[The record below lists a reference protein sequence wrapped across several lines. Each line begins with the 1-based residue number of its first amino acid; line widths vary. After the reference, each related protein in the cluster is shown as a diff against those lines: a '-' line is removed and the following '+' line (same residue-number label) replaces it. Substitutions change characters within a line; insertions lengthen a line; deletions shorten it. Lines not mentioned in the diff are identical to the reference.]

1 MTENMMMESYST
13 KANISKINM
22 VDALDLNAGLDMDM
36 DVEVEEVSIADLN
49 IVREKIESMPKF
61 NQIEVLR
68 ILSRRKNVTL
78 NENKYGIHINLTEVD
93 KAIIDELNVYINY
106 VNAQELNLN
115 EMELQKE
122 EFKNIYFT
130 KDNKDNSGKNNKNV
144 SLTTS
149 TSSS

>member
-1 MTENMMMESYST
+1 MMESYST
-13 KANISKINM
+13 KSHISKINM
-22 VDALDLNAGLDMDM
+22 VDTLDLNAGLDME
-36 DVEVEEVSIADLN
+36 VEVEEVSIADLN

-93 KAIIDELNVYINY
+93 KSIIDELNVYINY

-130 KDNKDNSGKNNKNV
+130 KDNKDISGKNSKNV
-144 SLTTS
+144 SLA

>member
-130 KDNKDNSGKNNKNV
+130 KDNKDNSGKNSKNV

>member
-1 MTENMMMESYST
+1 MMESYST
-13 KANISKINM
+13 KSNISKINM
-22 VDALDLNAGLDMDM
+22 VDALDMNAGLDMDM
-36 DVEVEEVSIADLN
+36 DVEVEEVSITDLN

>member
-13 KANISKINM
+13 KSHISKINM
-22 VDALDLNAGLDMDM
+22 VDTLDLNAGLDM

-93 KAIIDELNVYINY
+93 KSIIDELNVYINY

-130 KDNKDNSGKNNKNV
+130 KDNKDNSGKNSKNV

-149 TSSS
+149 SSA

>member
-1 MTENMMMESYST
+1 MMESYST
-13 KANISKINM
+13 KSHISKINM
-22 VDALDLNAGLDMDM
+22 VDTLGLDAGLDM

-93 KAIIDELNVYINY
+93 KSIIDELNVYINY

-130 KDNKDNSGKNNKNV
+130 KDNKDISGKNSKNV

-149 TSSS
+149 SSA

>member
-1 MTENMMMESYST
+1 MMESYST
-13 KANISKINM
+13 KSHISKINM
-22 VDALDLNAGLDMDM
+22 VDTLGLDAGLDM

-93 KAIIDELNVYINY
+93 KSIIDELNVYINY

-130 KDNKDNSGKNNKNV
+130 KDNKDISGKNSKNV
-144 SLTTS
+144 SLA
-149 TSSS
+149 TSSSS

>member
-1 MTENMMMESYST
+1 MMESYST

-130 KDNKDNSGKNNKNV
+130 KDNKDISGKNSKNV

>member
-1 MTENMMMESYST
+1 MMESYST
-13 KANISKINM
+13 KSHISKINM
-22 VDALDLNAGLDMDM
+22 VDTLDLNAGLDM

-93 KAIIDELNVYINY
+93 KSIIDELNVYINY

-130 KDNKDNSGKNNKNV
+130 KDNKDISGKNSKNV
-144 SLTTS
+144 SLA